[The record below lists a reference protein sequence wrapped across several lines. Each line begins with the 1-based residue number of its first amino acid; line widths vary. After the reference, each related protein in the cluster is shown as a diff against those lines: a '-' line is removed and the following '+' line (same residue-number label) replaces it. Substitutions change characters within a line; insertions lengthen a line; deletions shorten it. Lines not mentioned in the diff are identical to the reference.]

1 MTPLPVAE
9 EGGAEFPQ
17 RSKNARE
24 SESPQRFSGTARWNF
39 VTPLP
44 VAEEGGAEFPQ
55 RSKNARESESPQR
68 FSGTARWRLVL
79 TTGLRMKPKPL
90 PGLSF

>member
-24 SESPQRFSGTARWNF
+24 SESPQRFFGHRKVEADVN
-39 VTPLP
+39 
-44 VAEEGGAEFPQ
+44 
-55 RSKNARESESPQR
+55 
-68 FSGTARWRLVL
+68 
-79 TTGLRMKPKPL
+79 GL
-90 PGLSF
+90 